1 MVNSMAKQEYNE
13 KSIKILEG
21 LDAVRK
27 RPGMYIGSTDK
38 RGMHHLIWEIV
49 DNGIDEVIN
58 GYGNYIKII
67 LEKDGS
73 VTIADNGRGV
83 PIGMHESGKSTP
95 EVIYTILH
103 AGGKFEEGGYK
114 VSGGLH
120 GVGGSVVNALSSWM
134 TVTISRD
141 GKISQ
146 IKFKDGGKVASPLKT
161 IGKTNKTGTIVQFMP
176 DKEIF
181 KNCNFSFTTISER
194 MQESAFLNPN
204 LTVEVIDVEDNLT
217 AKYHYEKGLA
227 AFVEY
232 VNENQNPINKVVQF
246 NALKNRIDVSI
257 AMQYT
262 DSYNEQI
269 LSFVN
274 DVKTSDGG
282 SHEVGFKTGLTKAFN
297 EYAKANNIIKGSSLD
312 GSDLREGLTAIIS
325 VKIPEDILQFEGQT
339 KGKLGTPEAKQA
351 VEQVIYE
358 NLKFYLEENQAIAKA
373 ILEKADKSRL
383 AREAARKA
391 RESVRKGDKGKNNRE
406 RIISE
411 KLAKATSKDY
421 LKNELFLVEGD
432 SAGGSAKSYRDR
444 EHQAILPLRGKVLN
458 TEKASANDIENN
470 AELRLIE
477 YAIGAGLG
485 QDFDYKESN
494 YGKVIIMTDADVD
507 GSHIQI
513 LLITFFYKFM
523 RPLIEQGML
532 YIATP
537 PLYSIETGS
546 KGEKEYIA
554 TDEELE
560 ERKKTLKG
568 NYKLQRFKGLGEM
581 NADELYDTTM
591 SPKNRRLIR
600 VTLDDATLA
609 EKRIHTL
616 MGDEVAPR
624 KAWINENVD
633 FTLEDDFRK

>member
-1 MVNSMAKQEYNE
+1 MASHEYNE

-67 LEKDGS
+67 LETDGS

-134 TVTISRD
+134 TVTISRE

-146 IKFKDGGKVASPLKT
+146 IKFKDGGKVDSPLKT

-204 LTVEVIDVEDNLT
+204 LTVEVVDVEDNLS
-217 AKYHYEKGLA
+217 AKYHYDTGLT

-232 VNENQNPINKVVQF
+232 VNENQKPINKVVQF
-246 NALKNRIDVSI
+246 NAIKNRIDVSI

-262 DSYNEQI
+262 ESYNEQI

-297 EYAKANNIIKGSSLD
+297 EYAKSNGIIKGNSLD

-358 NLKFYLEENQAIAKA
+358 NLKFYLEENQTIAKA

-406 RIISE
+406 RVISE

-421 LKNELFLVEGD
+421 AKNELFLVEGD

-485 QDFDYKESN
+485 QDFDYRESN

>member
-1 MVNSMAKQEYNE
+1 MASQDYNE

-38 RGMHHLIWEIV
+38 RGMHHLVWEIV

-83 PIGMHESGKSTP
+83 PIGKHESGKSTP

-134 TVTISRD
+134 TVTISRE

-146 IKFKDGGKVASPLKT
+146 IKFKDGGKVDSPLKT
-161 IGKTNKTGTIVQFMP
+161 IGTTNKTGTIVQFMP

-204 LTVEVIDVEDNLT
+204 LTVEVVDTEDNLS
-217 AKYHYEKGLA
+217 AKYHYEKGLT

-232 VNENQNPINKVVQF
+232 VNENQHPINKVVQF
-246 NALKNRIDVSI
+246 NAVKNRIDVSI

-262 DSYNEQI
+262 ESYNEQI

-274 DVKTSDGG
+274 DVKTGDGG

-297 EYAKANNIIKGSSLD
+297 EYAKSNNIIKGSSLD

-358 NLKFYLEENQAIAKA
+358 NLKFYLEENQTIAKA

-421 LKNELFLVEGD
+421 EKNELFLVEGD

-485 QDFDYKESN
+485 QDFDYRESN